1 MVAKYVFGFN
11 GVEGCGKSTV
21 IEEVAR
27 ILRQK
32 GANVKIVAAFSTPI
46 GQVVRPMIKAR
57 EFTNQLQEAS
67 AKFAGL
73 VDTFSRIIDDK
84 EDCIYLVDRDFVTF
98 ALHDIGCMG
107 NRLAGTLIE
116 TLRTHNLYT
125 TKLFGVEGSYEKR
138 FKTDISFVIY
148 ADKET
153 LIRRTLE
160 RNRGDAIESHIGGF
174 HDEYKR
180 LLTDSQWLDIVLNPL
195 THSLVHVDN
204 PDGGLK
210 ETVENVLAYIDT
222 VCK

>member
-1 MVAKYVFGFN
+1 MAKYVFGFN

-27 ILRQK
+27 ILRQR
-32 GANVKIVAAFSTPI
+32 GVNVKTIAAFSTPI

-98 ALHDIGCMG
+98 ALHDVGCMD
-107 NRLAGTLIE
+107 NRLASSLIE
-116 TLRTHNLYT
+116 VLRTYNLYT
-125 TKLFGVEGSYEKR
+125 TKLFGVEGSYAKR
-138 FKTDISFVIY
+138 FKTDISFVIG

-153 LIRRTLE
+153 LIRRTFE
-160 RNRGDAIESHIGGF
+160 RNRGDAIESHVGEF
-174 HDEYKR
+174 HDKYKQ
-180 LLTDSQWLDIVLNPL
+180 LLTDSQWVGIVLNPL

-210 ETVENVLAYIDT
+210 ETVENVITYIDT